1 MRFSIYLNPQT
12 RGAGED
18 VEIIETI
25 ERQAITAT
33 EAGFDGIALTEHHFS
48 GYNTY
53 GNNFMMAAHLA
64 PQVRPGTRFQ
74 LAVAVP
80 ALHNPMRLAQMCNLL
95 DVLCRGDV
103 TIGFAAGGS
112 PLEYAGMGRDPS
124 VRHEQMLH
132 NLEVMEQ
139 ALDKR
144 PEDPAYEWETAFEAG
159 SLRTRIMPAAY
170 HRDRPPFARATQ
182 SDEGVVWTARRGWYL
197 FTARLALPGLTDRL
211 ELYRSE
217 LEAAGFDVET
227 VEDRLDWSFVQ
238 KQVYLADTDEEA
250 VRSMRG
256 RMRGMAEHQKKSF
269 AMTGDLKDAKAMKSV
284 VGVSPSDP
292 DEFLEQAM
300 IVGSPATVRATLE
313 AYQDAGIRHVA
324 LLFNFGFMTAA
335 EADRSLELFLDEVLP
350 HFSRARVAV
359 NGAAQV

>member
-12 RGAGED
+12 RGAHED

-25 ERQAITAT
+25 ERQAVTAT
-33 EAGFDGIALTEHHFS
+33 QAGFDGIALTEHHFS

-80 ALHNPMRLAQMCNLL
+80 ALHNPLRLAQMCNLL
-95 DVLCRGDV
+95 DVLCRGNV

-132 NLEVMEQ
+132 NLQVMER

-144 PEDPAYEWETAFEAG
+144 PEDPPYEWETAFEAG

-170 HRDRPPFARATQ
+170 YRDRPPFARATQ
-182 SDEGVVWTARRGWYL
+182 SDEGVVWTARKGWYL
-197 FTARLALPGLTDRL
+197 FTARLALADMTERFA
-211 ELYRSE
+211 LYRSE
-217 LEAAGFDVET
+217 LEAAGFDEET
-227 VEDRLDWSFVQ
+227 VEDRLGWSFAQ
-238 KQVYLADTDEEA
+238 KQIYLADTDGEA
-250 VRSMRG
+250 ERSMRQ
-256 RMRGMAEHQKKSF
+256 RMRGMAENQKKSF
-269 AMTGDLKDAKAMKSV
+269 AMTGDLTDAKSMKSV

-292 DEFLEQAM
+292 DEFLEKAM
-300 IVGSPATVRATLE
+300 ILGSPATVRATLE
-313 AYQDAGIRHVA
+313 AYAEAGVRHVA

-335 EADRSLELFLDEVLP
+335 ESDRSLNLFLEEVLP
-350 HFSRARVAV
+350 HLAQTPVAVSGAARV
-359 NGAAQV
+359 